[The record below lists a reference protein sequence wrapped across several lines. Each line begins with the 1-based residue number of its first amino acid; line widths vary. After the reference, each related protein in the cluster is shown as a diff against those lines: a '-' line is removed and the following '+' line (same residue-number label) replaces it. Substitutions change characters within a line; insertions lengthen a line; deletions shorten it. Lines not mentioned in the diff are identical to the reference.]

1 MKALLLFLF
10 FLLNGCSTTSV
21 HSNADIYVESKIRQ
35 SVVDRYTNEE
45 VWKLGATQVGF
56 VETNYCQIDF
66 RDRKPS
72 TNAFI
77 DELEVKTQKL
87 GGNALVFDSCIQ
99 SGTASCHS
107 HIQCRGMAYIITYGK
122 L

>member
-1 MKALLLFLF
+1 MKVLLLLVL
-10 FLLNGCSTTSV
+10 FLLNGCTTTSYN
-21 HSNADIYVESKIRQ
+21 SNADVYAEKKIRN

-45 VWKLGATQVGF
+45 VWKLGATQVGY
-56 VETNYCQIDF
+56 VETNHCQIDF

-87 GGNALVFDSCIQ
+87 GGNALVFDSCVQ
-99 SGTASCHS
+99 SRTASCNT